1 MVSSIKSNIAI
12 LCLSNNYSKYLGK
25 KLADD
30 LDMFFADISDIL
42 EYNLID
48 NNMLETAG
56 KEYFDAQKERV
67 INGICQYENSVICG
81 TFEILINSANR
92 IKNNSLLIYFDL
104 DKNFIE
110 KYEKSNKNSE
120 FFIKDITYLQ
130 EDQLCK
136 QMADVVIE
144 IKNNEKQDIQNIKQ
158 LILNYYKEN

>member
-67 INGICQYENSVICG
+67 INGICQYAMPAARAPS
-81 TFEILINSANR
+81 TS
-92 IKNNSLLIYFDL
+92 
-104 DKNFIE
+104 
-110 KYEKSNKNSE
+110 
-120 FFIKDITYLQ
+120 
-130 EDQLCK
+130 
-136 QMADVVIE
+136 DV
-144 IKNNEKQDIQNIKQ
+144 
-158 LILNYYKEN
+158 